1 MNTNRTYR
9 YAQNLL
15 ARLDVEFKD
24 GPVGRKVICKDLVRE
39 IDSKRRAVASE
50 TMSDM
55 L

>member
-1 MNTNRTYR
+1 MNSTKRTYR
-9 YAQNLL
+9 YAQNLI
-15 ARLDVEFKD
+15 ARLDNEFKD
-24 GPVGRKVICKDLVRE
+24 GPVGRKICKDIVRE